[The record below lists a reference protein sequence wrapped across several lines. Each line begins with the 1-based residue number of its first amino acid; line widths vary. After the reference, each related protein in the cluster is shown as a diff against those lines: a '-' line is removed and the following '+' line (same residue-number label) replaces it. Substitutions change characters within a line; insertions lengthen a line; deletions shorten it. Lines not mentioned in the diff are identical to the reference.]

1 MSRGMPTKKPHRLV
15 ILLETIS
22 DIIYGYKTL
31 FSFYLAKITSYFAV
45 IVHINKLLGNSSPSP
60 SPSRLIL
67 QIRP

>member
-31 FSFYLAKITSYFAV
+31 FSYLAKITSYFAV
-45 IVHINKLLGNSSPSP
+45 IVHINKLFGNSSSSP